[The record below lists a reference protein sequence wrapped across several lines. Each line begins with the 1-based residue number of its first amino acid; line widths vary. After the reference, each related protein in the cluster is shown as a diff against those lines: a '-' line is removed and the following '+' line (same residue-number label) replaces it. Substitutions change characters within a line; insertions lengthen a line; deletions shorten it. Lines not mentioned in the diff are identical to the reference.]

1 MVLSLTLHPTR
12 SLHGAF
18 MSFPSAKKCQI
29 IILII
34 DARTLSTNSNKIK
47 TKKTSYISTVGR
59 QSLFVFV
66 CMLKSVRVCLC
77 VCVCLILSLPF
88 QRHDVVM
95 FSGKTN
101 QQKPIKNCST
111 SPWRQKWGFW
121 FLCIKWVHF
130 IFPNLP
136 DEYSIGKVDG

>member
-1 MVLSLTLHPTR
+1 MVLSLALHPTR
-12 SLHGAF
+12 SLHGAL
-18 MSFPSAKKCQI
+18 MSFPSAKKYQK

-34 DARTLSTNSNKIK
+34 DARTISTNSNKFK

-66 CMLKSVRVCLC
+66 CMLKSVRVCEC

-95 FSGKTN
+95 SNVFKTMFALATKN
-101 QQKPIKNCST
+101 QPTKTHQKNCST
-111 SPWRQKWGFW
+111 SPWRQDYGVVVHQG
-121 FLCIKWVHF
+121 LVHF
-130 IFPNLP
+130 SP
-136 DEYSIGKVDG
+136 